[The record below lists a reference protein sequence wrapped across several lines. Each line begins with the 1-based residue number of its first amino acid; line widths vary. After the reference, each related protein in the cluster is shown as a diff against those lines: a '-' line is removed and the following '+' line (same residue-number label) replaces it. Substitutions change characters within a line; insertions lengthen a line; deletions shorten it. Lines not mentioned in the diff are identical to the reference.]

1 MEVSREQGHITWLLR
16 EQRLRGGCG
25 EARASIRCM
34 MQRTTVTAAA
44 EDLDVLRR
52 EAQQRHVSL
61 SCVLEEV
68 VHEAAE
74 ARRRERSRPRAL
86 FNSHLQWSVALESV
100 EDEESPVRGRLQS

>member
-1 MEVSREQGHITWLLR
+1 
-16 EQRLRGGCG
+16 
-25 EARASIRCM
+25 M
-34 MQRTTVTAAA
+34 MQRTTVRAAA

-74 ARRRERSRPRAL
+74 ARRREPARPRAR
-86 FNSHLQWSVALESV
+86 FNSHMQMCVALE
-100 EDEESPVRGRLQS
+100 